1 MAKKKRVKA
10 RKVSKVRRRRG
21 FPTIGQFAG
30 TVPKKGLLDPS
41 LRRDIGNVPGLAP
54 AD

>member
-1 MAKKKRVKA
+1 VAKKKRERA

-21 FPTIGQFAG
+21 FPTLGAFAG
-30 TVPKKGLLDPS
+30 TVPKRGLLDPA

-54 AD
+54 TG